1 MFYDEAS
8 AVSSNLGRSVNAD
21 KHIDPEVKR
30 ARSRGTECICY
41 R

>member
-8 AVSSNLGRSVNAD
+8 AVRWGANAD
-21 KHIDPEVKR
+21 KYIDPEVKR
-30 ARSRGTECICY
+30 AWSRGTECICY